1 MRGKHENRK
10 GGCGCGC
17 LGTVVILVAAVV
29 LCSWFFNTYRNG
41 SALTDADVPLV
52 KTARAELG
60 NKGGEKFWSWYG
72 FDYQVD
78 WCGCFVSWC
87 ADQNGYLDDDRVP
100 KFCYVQEGLNWF
112 KEEKKWKKPGYKP
125 GGGEVI
131 FFDWNDNDIA
141 DHVGI
146 VSGTMMGRVLTIEG
160 NAKGSICARK
170 SYRVD
175 SKYIMGYG
183 IP

>member
-17 LGTVVILVAAVV
+17 LGTVVILDATVV

-41 SALTDADVPLV
+41 SALTDVDVPLV

-87 ADQNGYLDDDRVP
+87 ADQNG
-100 KFCYVQEGLNWF
+100 
-112 KEEKKWKKPGYKP
+112 
-125 GGGEVI
+125 
-131 FFDWNDNDIA
+131 
-141 DHVGI
+141 
-146 VSGTMMGRVLTIEG
+146 
-160 NAKGSICARK
+160 
-170 SYRVD
+170 
-175 SKYIMGYG
+175 
-183 IP
+183 